1 MKIERPLI
9 LPVEGSFFGGI
20 MFDLM
25 KDKIKGFHA
34 DYGEIHAE
42 SHTSTKIVY
51 SNDNIEAI
59 QTSKTA
65 SGNVRALYHGGW
77 GFASFN
83 DFDID
88 KSMNF
93 ALDNAKLVSHSKKD
107 EKSRIYLGKK
117 PVIDNVETGFRVD
130 PSSMTLEQKNNMV
143 KRYND
148 LLKHPKVAST
158 KVTYL
163 DYKTEKWF
171 VNTEGSAIH
180 QTRIFTGISY
190 GAMAKDGT
198 NVQQAF
204 ESVGQHGGLELVTGR
219 EEKVEIVKKRA
230 IDLLS
235 AKKISSGQYKVLLD
249 PNLAGVFAHEA
260 FGHLSESDF
269 LYENPRMQEVM
280 VIGKPFGP
288 DFLNIIDDGG
298 EKELAG
304 YTPYDDEGIPSNKTY
319 LIKNGKLH
327 SRLHSRETA
336 EKMGENPTGNA
347 RSISP
352 AFQPIVRMTNTYI
365 DKGRKSFDELVSSI
379 EDGIYAIDYL
389 GGMTNLEMFTFSAG
403 HAYRIHNGKIGEL
416 IRDVVLSGNVFS
428 TLHNIT
434 DVGSDI
440 VHHGGLGG
448 CGKSGQSGLP
458 VGTGSPHIIIKD
470 VLIGGV

>member
-1 MKIERPLI
+1 
-9 LPVEGSFFGGI
+9 
-20 MFDLM
+20 MFEHM
-25 KDKIKGFHA
+25 KDKIRGYQA

-42 SHTSTKIVY
+42 SYTSTKIVY

-59 QTSKTA
+59 QTSKTS
-65 SGNVRALYHGGW
+65 SGNVRALYRGGW

-83 DFDID
+83 DFNID
-88 KSMNF
+88 KSLNS
-93 ALDNAKLVSHSKKD
+93 ALDNAKLVSRSKKD
-107 EKSRIYLGKK
+107 DKSRIYLSKK
-117 PVIDNVETGFRVD
+117 PVVDSVQTGFSVD
-130 PSSMTLEQKNNMV
+130 PSTMTLEQKNAMV

-148 LLKHPKVAST
+148 GLKHPKIAST
-158 KVTYL
+158 RVTYL
-163 DYKTEKWF
+163 DYKTEKHF
-171 VNTEGSAIH
+171 VNTEGSVIR
-180 QTRIFTGISY
+180 QTRVFTGISY
-190 GAMAKDGT
+190 GAMAKDGS

-235 AKKISSGQYKVLLD
+235 AQKISSGQYTVLLD

-280 VIGKPFGP
+280 VIGKEFGP
-288 DFLNIIDDGG
+288 DFLNIVDDGG

-304 YTPYDDEGIPSNKTY
+304 YTPYDDEGIPADKTY

-336 EKMGENPTGNA
+336 EKMGERPTGNA
-347 RSISP
+347 RSVNP

-365 DKGRKSFDELVSSI
+365 DKGSKSFEELASSI
-379 EDGIYAIDYL
+379 DDGIYAVDYL

-403 HAYRIHNGKIGEL
+403 HAYRIKNGKIGEL

-434 DVGSDI
+434 SVGNDI
-440 VHHGGLGG
+440 KHHGGLGG
-448 CGKSGQSGLP
+448 CGKGGQSGLP
-458 VGTGSPHIIIKD
+458 VGTGSPHILIKD